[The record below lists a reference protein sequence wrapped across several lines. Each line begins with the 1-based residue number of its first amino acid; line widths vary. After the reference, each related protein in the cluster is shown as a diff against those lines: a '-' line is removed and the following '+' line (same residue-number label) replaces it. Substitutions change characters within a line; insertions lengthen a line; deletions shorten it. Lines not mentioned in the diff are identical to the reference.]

1 MVDDN
6 EPGVDIDLLAA
17 SLRADGADLSTF
29 TEALATKLTQALPGA
44 TQVRRGGLLGRGAVQ
59 AIAVDAGGERL
70 ELHVRRGSIETVS
83 SRVSGG
89 ITLKT
94 EPVGT
99 DEWLNRLSGALAAEA
114 QRSQITRQALERLL
128 YG

>member
-17 SLRADGADLSTF
+17 SLRADGADLATF
-29 TEALATKLTQALPGA
+29 TEALATKLTDALPGA
-44 TQVRRGGLLGRGAVQ
+44 TQVRRGGLLGRGGVQ

-70 ELHVRRGSIETVS
+70 ELHVRRGSIETVC

-94 EPVGT
+94 EPIGT
-99 DEWLNRLSGALAAEA
+99 DEWLDRLSGALAAEA